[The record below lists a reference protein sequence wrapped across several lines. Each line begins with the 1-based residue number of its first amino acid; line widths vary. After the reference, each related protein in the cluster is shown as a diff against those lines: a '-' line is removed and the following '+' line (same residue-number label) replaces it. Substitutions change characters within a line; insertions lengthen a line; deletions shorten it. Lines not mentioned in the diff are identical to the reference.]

1 MGGGQDYK
9 GLADLCF
16 PIGLPNEYVINGIL
30 FTEAG
35 SLSKLSDSGP
45 TVFDSNSLRVS
56 AGTGVQWKSPL
67 GLIRVDV
74 GFPIV
79 QEDADK
85 TELQI
90 GRASCRERV
99 CRYGET
105 PLAAVPLNNKIDNLY
120 TEQ

>member
-16 PIGLPNEYVINGIL
+16 PIGLPNEYVIKGIL

-79 QEDADK
+79 NADADK
-85 TELQI
+85 TEIL
-90 GRASCRERV
+90 RTNFEDRKSV
-99 CRYGET
+99 
-105 PLAAVPLNNKIDNLY
+105 V
-120 TEQ
+120 